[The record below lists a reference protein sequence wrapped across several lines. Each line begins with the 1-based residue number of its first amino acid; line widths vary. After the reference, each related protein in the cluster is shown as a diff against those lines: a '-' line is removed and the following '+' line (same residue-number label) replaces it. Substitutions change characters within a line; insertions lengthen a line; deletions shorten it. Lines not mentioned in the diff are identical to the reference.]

1 MRSASVT
8 RSSAGEVTELLA
20 NWGDGDESALNKLI
34 PLVYEEL
41 RRIAHRQMAKERAG
55 HTLQTTALVN
65 EAYLRLVGAAEVPW
79 KDRAH
84 FFALSAQLMRRVLVD
99 HARGHGRVKRGGAI
113 KKLTLDEA
121 FTVPVGPDSSILEL
135 DEALKALAAVDARK
149 AKTVELRFFGG
160 FSVEETAKTLQV
172 SVSTVMNDWKFA
184 KVWLMREMQHKRE
197 EDES

>member
-1 MRSASVT
+1 VT
-8 RSSAGEVTELLA
+8 RSCAGEVTELLKD
-20 NWGDGDESALNKLI
+20 WGDGNESALNKLI

-65 EAYLRLVGAAEVPW
+65 EAYLRLVGAAVVPW

-99 HARGHGRVKRGGAI
+99 HARGHGRAKRGGAI
-113 KKLTLDEA
+113 KKLSLEDSFA
-121 FTVPVGPDSSILEL
+121 IPVGPDSNILEL
-135 DEALKALAAVDARK
+135 DDALKALASVDARK
-149 AKTVELRFFGG
+149 AKIVELRFFGG
-160 FSVEETAKTLQV
+160 FSVEETANMLNI
-172 SVSTVMNDWKFA
+172 SVSTVMSDWKFA
-184 KVWLMREMQHKRE
+184 KVWLLREMQCTRE

>member
-1 MRSASVT
+1 MSVT
-8 RSSAGEVTELLA
+8 RSSAGEVTELLKD
-20 NWGDGDESALNKLI
+20 WGDGNESALNKLI

-41 RRIAHRQMAKERAG
+41 RRIAHHQMAKERAG

-99 HARGHGRVKRGGAI
+99 HARGHGRAKRGGAMI
-113 KKLTLDEA
+113 KLSLDEA
-121 FTVPVGPDSSILEL
+121 IAIPVGSDASILEL
-135 DEALKALAAVDARK
+135 DDALKALAVVDERK

-160 FSVEETAKTLQV
+160 FSVEETAKMLNV
-172 SVSTVMNDWKFA
+172 SISTVMNDWKFT
-184 KVWLMREMQHKRE
+184 KVWLLREMQRKRDK
-197 EDES
+197 DES